1 MKVDT
6 LDTREGDFSGGLSG
20 RSSASQGRGF
30 VDQGDRASDR
40 SGTEHGA
47 GVNSRD
53 VGVNRRG
60 RGGAEV
66 VGVGPGVGDRWYRQ
80 GERSGSGVRRDARH
94 ADRANPSRNLEA
106 KGMTERNDGDLE
118 TSFLPGRELASATR
132 LGRDYSVR
140 VAGNDYS
147 THPSAIGMGGASRSP
162 RAWAR

>member
-1 MKVDT
+1 MHLTDLARNTV
-6 LDTREGDFSGGLSG
+6 
-20 RSSASQGRGF
+20 RGSIP
-30 VDQGDRASDR
+30 GMWALI
-40 SGTEHGA
+40 A
-47 GVNSRD
+47 GVGAVPKSSVWDRESAI
-53 VGVNRRG
+53 GGTG
-60 RGGAEV
+60 RVSEV
-66 VGVGPGVGDRWYRQ
+66 AAVFAGTLGTRIVLT
-80 GERSGSGVRRDARH
+80 
-94 ADRANPSRNLEA
+94 PSRNPEF